1 MEKKKILIAAG
12 GTGGHLLPAQQLA
25 ELIGDRADVLFAGHK
40 LEETPYFQRDRFR
53 FIDVVSAPIQKRFA
67 FCCALVFGFFKSVWL
82 ILKERPD
89 VVVGFG
95 SYHTV
100 PILLASVVLGK
111 KIVLY
116 EANRKM
122 GKVTRLFAP
131 FSKHLAAQFPLVDR
145 KTFTL
150 VPLFPWISKPSLSK
164 QEAREAYGL
173 DANRFTILVFGGSQ
187 GAAFLN
193 EMVPKAIALLGDVQV
208 IHFGMEENPYSVKS
222 VVKLFESDM
231 AKAYAAADFVIGRS
245 GAGTVSE
252 LIRYGIPSLLIPYPF
267 AYGHQQDNAEYLVQ
281 RGRAFMLLQK
291 EATPEKIADC
301 VKRDLPMNR
310 IDSETRIA
318 FEDLIL

>member
-1 MEKKKILIAAG
+1 
-12 GTGGHLLPAQQLA
+12 
-25 ELIGDRADVLFAGHK
+25 
-40 LEETPYFQRDRFR
+40 
-53 FIDVVSAPIQKRFA
+53 
-67 FCCALVFGFFKSVWL
+67 
-82 ILKERPD
+82 
-89 VVVGFG
+89 
-95 SYHTV
+95 
-100 PILLASVVLGK
+100 
-111 KIVLY
+111 
-116 EANRKM
+116 M